1 MTKDSSNLNS
11 GQSCAPHASMFIA
24 VGGLKMAC
32 LGSVFH
38 TLLCTLI
45 IPKKKKQKTKQ
56 DKKKYIMY
64 SDTVLSLAVGSSK
77 QEGVE

>member
-11 GQSCAPHASMFIA
+11 GQSCAPRASMFIA

-45 IPKKKKQKTKQ
+45 IPKKTKKKQE
-56 DKKKYIMY
+56 YILTIQNTAHLFQIDGLVCKVPAY
-64 SDTVLSLAVGSSK
+64 LK
-77 QEGVE
+77 

>member
-45 IPKKKKQKTKQ
+45 IPKQKTKN
-56 DKKKYIMY
+56 KTRVHLNY
-64 SDTVLSLAVGSSK
+64 SEYCTFIPDRWL
-77 QEGVE
+77 GV

>member
-45 IPKKKKQKTKQ
+45 IQKKTKKKQE
-56 DKKKYIMY
+56 YILTIQNTAHLFQIDGLVCKVPAY
-64 SDTVLSLAVGSSK
+64 LK
-77 QEGVE
+77 

>member
-45 IPKKKKQKTKQ
+45 IPKKKK
-56 DKKKYIMY
+56 KKKQEYILTIQNTAHLFQIDGLVCKVPAY
-64 SDTVLSLAVGSSK
+64 LK
-77 QEGVE
+77 

>member
-11 GQSCAPHASMFIA
+11 GQSCAPRASMFIA

-38 TLLCTLI
+38 ILLCTLI
-45 IPKKKKQKTKQ
+45 IPKKNQE
-56 DKKKYIMY
+56 YILTIQNTAHLFQINGLVCKVPAY
-64 SDTVLSLAVGSSK
+64 LK
-77 QEGVE
+77 